1 MPKIDRQKSTKKG
14 AIPTTANPPK
24 GLDEKRRRD
33 RMLKKAKRYQDAA
46 RSREAAMGDKNISY
60 VGDPFIVDGKKFDP
74 AKEFPETYMRPE
86 GAETFKLQRLKD
98 HAIYGVDTM
107 EKLQYIRGQ
116 IRSLEDLQQDLKDLL
131 TTTEYDDE
139 QVHGNTEED

>member
-1 MPKIDRQKSTKKG
+1 MHIDTISLVQKKVHKI
-14 AIPTTANPPK
+14 
-24 GLDEKRRRD
+24 
-33 RMLKKAKRYQDAA
+33 
-46 RSREAAMGDKNISY
+46 
-60 VGDPFIVDGKKFDP
+60 
-74 AKEFPETYMRPE
+74 
-86 GAETFKLQRLKD
+86 LQRLKD

>member
-1 MPKIDRQKSTKKG
+1 MDIDTVSLIQKKIHK
-14 AIPTTANPPK
+14 I
-24 GLDEKRRRD
+24 
-33 RMLKKAKRYQDAA
+33 
-46 RSREAAMGDKNISY
+46 
-60 VGDPFIVDGKKFDP
+60 
-74 AKEFPETYMRPE
+74 
-86 GAETFKLQRLKD
+86 LQRLKD

-139 QVHGNTEED
+139 QVHGSTEDD